1 MFNYVIQWLCYLVII
16 IFIVIICLWI
26 DSIDLIGDLFIFFR
40 VIFVEVGGLVIICV
54 VFLIF
59 DGIVMGLILDILDLD
74 VIVMELLVLIIVLN
88 SMVDFFCFKFFI
100 FVKLYSVYFVVMVV
114 FVIFR
119 IKYFFFFLFV
129 LIYFFCCEMV

>member
-1 MFNYVIQWLCYLVII
+1 MLYSGYVIQLII
-16 IFIVIICLWI
+16 IFIVIICLRI

-129 LIYFFCCEMV
+129 LIYFFCREMV

>member
-1 MFNYVIQWLCYLVII
+1 M
-16 IFIVIICLWI
+16 
-26 DSIDLIGDLFIFFR
+26 FIFFR

-100 FVKLYSVYFVVMVV
+100 FVKVDNFIMIIFKFRV
-114 FVIFR
+114 FR
-119 IKYFFFFLFV
+119 IGFIIV
-129 LIYFFCCEMV
+129 LLEIENVV

>member
-1 MFNYVIQWLCYLVII
+1 M
-16 IFIVIICLWI
+16 
-26 DSIDLIGDLFIFFR
+26 FIFFR

-100 FVKLYSVYFVVMVV
+100 FVYVYKGGFFV
-114 FVIFR
+114 F
-119 IKYFFFFLFV
+119 
-129 LIYFFCCEMV
+129 